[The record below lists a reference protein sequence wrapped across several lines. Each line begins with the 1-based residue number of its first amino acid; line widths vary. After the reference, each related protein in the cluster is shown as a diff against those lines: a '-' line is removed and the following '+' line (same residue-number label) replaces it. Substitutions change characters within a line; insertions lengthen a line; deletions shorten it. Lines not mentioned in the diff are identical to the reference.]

1 MPVHNH
7 VLPGLSTY
15 NYNTLKN
22 YVVYLNDLM
31 TSRFEMLP
39 YNPTDQNYQFIADI
53 VRIRTDEFNFFNFD
67 WSSVTKYMLENEIND
82 LRYTLEFINIKLQ
95 FNRFDP
101 LPESLI
107 NNNEIE
113 DYSSVVHRLSLLQED
128 PTSPSRPYTPPSGPT
143 RWVDTSPYGGP
154 SSPTSRPYTGRYTGP
169 TSHGGYRKRKSRKSK
184 KSKKSKKSRK
194 SRK

>member
-1 MPVHNH
+1 MPVPDH

-22 YVVYLNDLM
+22 YVVYLNKLM
-31 TSRFEMLP
+31 KDRFEMLP

-67 WSSVTKYMLENEIND
+67 WSLVTKYMLENEIND

-107 NNNEIE
+107 SHDASPDIRR
-113 DYSSVVHRLSLLQED
+113 VVPRLSLLQEETP
-128 PTSPSRPYTPPSGPT
+128 PTSPSGPYTPPSGPT
-143 RWVDTSPYGGP
+143 RWVDTSPTG
-154 SSPTSRPYTGRYTGP
+154 RPYTGRYTGP
-169 TSHGGYRKRKSRKSK
+169 TSPGGYRKRKSRKSN
-184 KSKKSKKSRK
+184 KSNKSRK
-194 SRK
+194 SRKSRK

>member
-1 MPVHNH
+1 MPVPDH

-22 YVVYLNDLM
+22 YVVYLNKLM
-31 TSRFEMLP
+31 TDRFEMLLF
-39 YNPTDQNYQFIADI
+39 NPTDQNYQFIADA
-53 VRIRTDEFNFFNFD
+53 VRNRTNEFNFFNFD
-67 WSSVTKYMLENEIND
+67 WSLVTKYMLEKEINN

-107 NNNEIE
+107 SH
-113 DYSSVVHRLSLLQED
+113 DDSVDTTRVVPTLSLLND
-128 PTSPSRPYTPPSGPT
+128 DSPSSLTSPRRPYTPPSGPT
-143 RWVDTSPYGGP
+143 SHWVP
-154 SSPTSRPYTGRYTGP
+154 SSPTSRPYTGR
-169 TSHGGYRKRKSRKSK
+169 TSPGGYRKRKSRKSI
-184 KSKKSKKSRK
+184 KSRKSNKSRK